1 MLKIFCN
8 FRRLCYNKIAEKKAL
23 LRLRADF
30 ANKSFSFLFLM
41 SRRKAVFLL
50 YNIKNKRKRGLE
62 DIEETARTGCK
73 DAPSLS

>member
-1 MLKIFCN
+1 VFKNAGN
-8 FRRLCYNKIAEKKAL
+8 FPGLCYNKFAEKKAL

-50 YNIKNKRKRGLE
+50 YNKKKKG
-62 DIEETARTGCK
+62 G
-73 DAPSLS
+73 